1 MKGNGNKNTE
11 SMNDAIRMELKYCER
26 CGGLWLRECGVGVV
40 YCGNC
45 QAEVAELPVPKK
57 KPGRVKIPVR
67 PHALVEEYGFS
78 SRSVKLEHNDAEYSD
93 HEHSDDDGGL
103 DFDAAGGAA

>member
-1 MKGNGNKNTE
+1 MC
-11 SMNDAIRMELKYCER
+11 SSDLPHPMVS
-26 CGGLWLRECGVGVV
+26 GLVNRTAWRSGSIARIQASSRRQKRPVS
-40 YCGNC
+40 CGNC